1 MGNDTFNFIVLEGAD
16 NVGKTTAVQ
25 YINDYYHSLGYEV
38 INYRLPGGT
47 PVGEIIRERIWKD
60 NDVVLNDNQDTSIL
74 LMLACLSEIYA
85 DMRSKK
91 NNNSGKIVFVLDRW
105 MISMLTYHP
114 DNNLFDENRI
124 CNHYFWE
131 FNWITPSKVILLERD
146 PELSI
151 ANYDLND
158 KQEKQFLLENS
169 TLKHKTKFKQL
180 FDDIAIGKRL
190 DSEFINIQNNGN
202 LKDLRECIF
211 SSLDGEKNG

>member
-1 MGNDTFNFIVLEGAD
+1 MGNNTFNFIVLEGTD

-25 YINDYYHSLGYEV
+25 YINEYYRSLGYVV

-60 NDVVLNDNQDTSIL
+60 IDVELKDKEDTSIM

-85 DMRSKK
+85 DIRSKK
-91 NNNSGKIVFVLDRW
+91 DYNYGKIVFVLDRW

-158 KQEKQFLLENS
+158 KQEKQFLLEDS
-169 TLKHKTKFKQL
+169 ITKHKKKFKNL
-180 FDDIAIGKRL
+180 FEYLESAQSL
-190 DSEFINIQNNGN
+190 STELYNIQNNGSLDD
-202 LKDLRECIF
+202 LKKCIF
-211 SSLDGEKNG
+211 NILDGEENG

>member
-146 PELSI
+146 PELSE
-151 ANYDLND
+151 ANYDVND

-169 TLKHKTKFKQL
+169 ITKHKIKFKQL
-180 FDDIAIGKRL
+180 FDYIAIDKRL
-190 DSEFINIQNNGN
+190 DSEFINIQNNGS
-202 LKDLRECIF
+202 LSDLRECIF
-211 SSLDGEKNG
+211 SSLGGEKNG

>member
-91 NNNSGKIVFVLDRW
+91 NNNNGKIVFVLDRW

-131 FNWITPSKVILLERD
+131 FNWIKPSKVILLERD
-146 PELSI
+146 PELSE
-151 ANYDLND
+151 ANYDVND

-169 TLKHKTKFKQL
+169 ITKHKIKFKQL
-180 FDDIAIGKRL
+180 FDYIAIDKRL
-190 DSEFINIQNNGN
+190 DSEFINIQNNGS
-202 LKDLRECIF
+202 LSDLRECIF
-211 SSLDGEKNG
+211 SSLGGEKNG

>member
-47 PVGEIIRERIWKD
+47 LVGEIIRKRIWKD

-91 NNNSGKIVFVLDRW
+91 NNNNGKIVFVLDRW

-131 FNWITPSKVILLERD
+131 FNWIKPSKVILLERD

-158 KQEKQFLLENS
+158 KQEKQFLLEDS

>member
-1 MGNDTFNFIVLEGAD
+1 MSDNTFNFIVLEGAD

-25 YINDYYHSLGYEV
+25 YINEYYRSLGYEV

-85 DMRSKK
+85 DMRNNK
-91 NNNSGKIVFVLDRW
+91 NNNNGKVVFILDRW

-114 DNNLFDENRI
+114 DNNLLEEYRI
-124 CNHYFWE
+124 RDHYFWE

-146 PELSI
+146 SELSI

-158 KQEKQFLLENS
+158 KQEKQFLLEDS
-169 TLKHKTKFKQL
+169 ITKHKKKFKNL
-180 FDDIAIGKRL
+180 FEYLESAQSL
-190 DSEFINIQNNGN
+190 TTELYNIQNSGSLHD
-202 LKDLRECIF
+202 LKKCIF
-211 SSLDGEKNG
+211 NALDGEENG

>member
-1 MGNDTFNFIVLEGAD
+1 MGNNTFNFIVLEGTD

-25 YINDYYHSLGYEV
+25 YINEYYRSLGYVV

-60 NDVVLNDNQDTSIL
+60 IDVELKDKEDTSIM

-85 DMRSKK
+85 DIRSKK
-91 NNNSGKIVFVLDRW
+91 DYNYGKIVFVLDRW

-114 DNNLFDENRI
+114 DNNLLEEYRI
-124 CNHYFWE
+124 CDHYFWE

-158 KQEKQFLLENS
+158 KQEKQFLLEDS
-169 TLKHKTKFKQL
+169 ITKHKKKFKNL
-180 FDDIAIGKRL
+180 FEYLESAQSL
-190 DSEFINIQNNGN
+190 STELYNIQNSGSLDD
-202 LKDLRECIF
+202 LKKCIF
-211 SSLDGEKNG
+211 NILDGEENG

>member
-1 MGNDTFNFIVLEGAD
+1 MGNNTFNFIVLEGTD

-25 YINDYYHSLGYEV
+25 YINEYYRSLGYVV

-60 NDVVLNDNQDTSIL
+60 IDVELKDKEDTSIM

-85 DMRSKK
+85 DIRSKK
-91 NNNSGKIVFVLDRW
+91 DYNYGKIVFVLDRW

-114 DNNLFDENRI
+114 DNNLLEEYRI
-124 CNHYFWE
+124 CDHYFWE

-158 KQEKQFLLENS
+158 KQEKQFLLEDS
-169 TLKHKTKFKQL
+169 ITKHKKKFKNL
-180 FDDIAIGKRL
+180 FEYLESAQSL
-190 DSEFINIQNNGN
+190 STELYNIQNNGSLDD
-202 LKDLRECIF
+202 LKKCIF
-211 SSLDGEKNG
+211 NILDGEENG

>member
-91 NNNSGKIVFVLDRW
+91 NNNNGKIVFVLDRW

-131 FNWITPSKVILLERD
+131 FNWIKPSKVILLERD
-146 PELSI
+146 PELSE
-151 ANYDLND
+151 ANYDVND

-169 TLKHKTKFKQL
+169 ITKHKIKFKQL
-180 FDDIAIGKRL
+180 FDYIAIDKRL
-190 DSEFINIQNNGN
+190 DSEFINIQNNGS
-202 LKDLRECIF
+202 LSDLRECIF
-211 SSLDGEKNG
+211 SSLDGEENG

>member
-1 MGNDTFNFIVLEGAD
+1 MGNDTINFIVLEGAD
-16 NVGKTTAVQ
+16 NVGNTTAVQ

-91 NNNSGKIVFVLDRW
+91 NNNNGKIVFVLDRW

-124 CNHYFWE
+124 CNHYFWK
-131 FNWITPSKVILLERD
+131 FNWIKPSKVILLERD
-146 PELSI
+146 PELSE
-151 ANYDLND
+151 ANYDVND
-158 KQEKQFLLENS
+158 KQEKQFLLEDS
-169 TLKHKTKFKQL
+169 ITKHKKKFKNL
-180 FDDIAIGKRL
+180 FEYLKNTQSL
-190 DSEFINIQNNGN
+190 TTELYNIQNSRSLDD
-202 LKDLRECIF
+202 LKKCIF
-211 SSLDGEKNG
+211 NILDGEENG

>member
-158 KQEKQFLLENS
+158 KQEKQFLLEDS
-169 TLKHKTKFKQL
+169 ITKHKKKFKNL
-180 FDDIAIGKRL
+180 FEYLKNTQSLTTAL
-190 DSEFINIQNNGN
+190 YNIQNSGSLDD
-202 LKDLRECIF
+202 LKKCIF
-211 SSLDGEKNG
+211 NILDGEENG